1 MVPLSTFESA
11 QERLYVLWR
20 LYVSTPK
27 QAVVWAE
34 SLQRLN
40 EQEGPC
46 EYLNWLMQT
55 WPDLPR
61 APPIKQRRR
70 DHHFAK
76 LRRSQQ
82 TCLLFL
88 CPEAKPKR

>member
-1 MVPLSTFESA
+1 MVPLSPFESA

-61 APPIKQRRR
+61 APPIQRMAKRKQRRR

-76 LRRSQQ
+76 RRRSQR
-82 TCLLFL
+82 TCLRFL
-88 CPEAKPKR
+88 ER